1 MYVTST
7 RHISAFGSMC
17 PVAVIGLK
25 LSGIVQILR
34 ILALM
39 ISDVGQFPSCNFSLE
54 FDSTWEPV

>member
-1 MYVTST
+1 
-7 RHISAFGSMC
+7 MC

-54 FDSTWEPV
+54 FDST